1 MHGARRLSAAALA
14 AAAAAVVAA
23 QCDEPAECSG
33 FADHLPAQ
41 TQFGHL
47 TCDSQYRQVDKTAPP
62 GLTVKMVC
70 PRSCGAC
77 PKDVSDLSDEERCLA
92 SPHCLP
98 AFEVCLDGYGG
109 FPDCKHMP
117 QATGYDGKTNPHGQ
131 PQGYGSLQC
140 ALNEAGYLASD
151 IDTAQL
157 RAQMARHHACEYVGE
172 FLAGERHGDGVFK
185 HSIQASAEGGK
196 FAYEYDGEWE
206 KVRPTPT
213 ALFLSFLAK
222 HDDLPHDRLATDVR
236 ETQQNRVWRNIG
248 CQTWQWEAD
257 HLFHPG

>member
-1 MHGARRLSAAALA
+1 MHGARRLLAAALA
-14 AAAAAVVAA
+14 AAAVAVVAA

-206 KVRPTPT
+206 KVRPTPS
-213 ALFLSFLAK
+213 LFLSFLAK